1 MVVNIREITA
11 RLSGI
16 GLAEYE
22 SRAYIALLKRNP
34 STPYE
39 IAHASGVPSSKVYEA
54 LNRLVEKGIV
64 SAAEEGKKR
73 RYIPIDPGELLVG
86 SKSIYECAHRLPV

>member
-1 MVVNIREITA
+1 MVVNISEITA

-39 IAHASGVPSSKVYEA
+39 IAHASGIPSSKVYEA

-64 SAAEEGKKR
+64 SAVDEGKKR
-73 RYIPIDPGELLVG
+73 RYKIGR
-86 SKSIYECAHRLPV
+86 AHV